1 MPRKIQDQFALVQ
14 YQLELKGRAG
24 LEEMGA
30 RVGKDRRLFALFHR
44 AMPEEPDEILSDSP
58 EYSSRAAQNTAMF
71 YSINN
76 TQHGLVGLDLGKAL
90 ILDVMKVIQQDDPR
104 IKFFATLSP
113 IPGLWEGYLE
123 RILVGGDASFQ
134 LNRSGLNISS
144 RIVCKKIWCGCITI
158 ARAGR
163 LPILLQR
170 CTKF

>member
-1 MPRKIQDQFALVQ
+1 MP
-14 YQLELKGRAG
+14 ELD
-24 LEEMGA
+24 
-30 RVGKDRRLFALFHR
+30 KDRRLFALFHR
-44 AMPEEPDEILSDSP
+44 AMPEEPVVFIEAALTRGVVRSIDEILSDSP

-90 ILDVMKVIQQDDPR
+90 ILDVMKVVQQDDPR

-163 LPILLQR
+163 GSRLCYSASR
-170 CTKF
+170 NSR